1 MALFPFRNR
10 SPKRPN
16 TLEES
21 RCTWARGP
29 AAGVPRGSG
38 SPSAAPT
45 HGRFLP
51 ACGAPGQTAPCVVA
65 SSQSHNAYVF
75 DAVTIY
81 YPWHPL
87 VGKSLRVFR
96 RRKDRHGEY
105 FICEL
110 PDQTLFCLPRWMCS
124 PECTEFSIGKPA
136 IAIEALCELRDLLT
150 SLQKS
155 SPCDKASLASLLSQ
169 EERREIPCE
178 VPQLAAESSIV
189 RSCVGKTSSRPT
201 GGTRPRSD
209 RATGERRCP
218 KRRHARIHRRSK

>member
-1 MALFPFRNR
+1 MREIL
-10 SPKRPN
+10 
-16 TLEES
+16 L
-21 RCTWARGP
+21 
-29 AAGVPRGSG
+29 
-38 SPSAAPT
+38 PT
-45 HGRFLP
+45 
-51 ACGAPGQTAPCVVA
+51 CVVPGQTAPCAAA

-169 EERREIPCE
+169 EERREIPSE
-178 VPQLAAESSIV
+178 VPQFAAEPSIA

-201 GGTRPRSD
+201 GETRPRSD
-209 RATGERRCP
+209 RAAGERRCP